1 MNNKYVFKIMISFV
15 VGIILF
21 ALIGIGVFCINKD
34 CAIRKPQLPWKECK
48 SIKVIRLGK
57 EETHSTNIDFR
68 QEYYYDGGNRVW
80 FRTRNTRNGN
90 IMFWG
95 VFNVNDV
102 EIDPPTIIEEA
113 EENQNIGN

>member
-21 ALIGIGVFCINKD
+21 VLIGIGVFCINKD
-34 CAIRKPQLPWKECK
+34 CEIRKSQLPWTECK
-48 SIKVIRLGK
+48 SIKVIRLDG
-57 EETHSTNIDFR
+57 EETYSTNIDFR

-80 FRTRNTRNGN
+80 FRTRNTRNGS

-102 EIDPPTIIEEA
+102 EIDPPPIIEEA

>member
-15 VGIILF
+15 VGVLLF

-34 CAIRKPQLPWKECK
+34 CEIRKSQLPWTECK
-48 SIKVIRLGK
+48 SIKILRQDG
-57 EETHSTNIDFR
+57 EEIHSTNIDFR
-68 QEYYYDGGNRVW
+68 QEYYYDGGSRVW
-80 FRTRNTRNGN
+80 FRTRNTRNGS

-102 EIDPPTIIEEA
+102 ESDPPLSIEEA
-113 EENQNIGN
+113 AENQMGN

>member
-15 VGIILF
+15 VGVILF

-34 CAIRKPQLPWKECK
+34 CEIRKSQLPWKECK
-48 SIKVIRLGK
+48 SIKVIHLGK

-80 FRTRNTRNGN
+80 VRTRNTRNGN

-102 EIDPPTIIEEA
+102 EIDPPPIIEEA
-113 EENQNIGN
+113 EENQMGN